1 MVKRKTT
8 IKYKEYNE
16 DNIKPHK
23 DTDVQCVHCGQ
34 YYSKQGIRLHTEKCK
49 KELNPLNER
58 KAELNKNSKESLNSR
73 GRSFKQNK
81 PKDTVNSALDK
92 YKSSTEKEIE
102 ELNQE
107 RAVQSKSAISE
118 VNLMSEFEAKKQ
130 VIEPQ
135 KPKASEQ
142 EEKPDDFRCGS
153 CQATFTKKHKFCPEC
168 GIEFE

>member
-16 DNIKPHK
+16 DNIRPHK

-58 KAELNKNSKESLNSR
+58 KAELNKNSKEALNSR
-73 GRSFKQNK
+73 SRSFKQNK
-81 PKDTVNSALDK
+81 PKDVVNSELDK

-107 RAVQSKSAISE
+107 RAVQSKSSISE
-118 VNLMSEFEAKKQ
+118 VNLMSEFENKKST
-130 VIEPQ
+130 IEPKKSEVSSNEPNYTCGNCQ
-135 KPKASEQ
+135 EQFYRKTKP
-142 EEKPDDFRCGS
+142 
-153 CQATFTKKHKFCPEC
+153 KFCPEC
-168 GIEFE
+168 GCEF